1 MKVTGTILTN
11 RYGMEFL
18 IVYTR
23 YIIRLM
29 NAVTLTEINVTAFR
43 GRNQWFNI

>member
-29 NAVTLTEINVTAFR
+29 NAVTLTEINVAAFR